1 MIKGILAQ
9 SSLAQQLLSLF
20 ALALFGSILFS
31 SIGLVLAMVLFD
43 LGKEEILSLL
53 SSPNLGHRDAFKL
66 VQGLSTLGTF
76 LFPAIAGALM
86 LSEKPKEFLG
96 LKKFTQP
103 IWLVIIVLAICSYS
117 MGALSDLLYRFSAGV
132 PMPEFL
138 ASWREGLEKNQGFM
152 LEQYQSIL
160 SMQSPLEFV
169 VVLIIMALFPAVAEE
184 SLFRGVLQPLLGKH
198 LNKHAAIWI
207 TALIFGLLHNQYLAF
222 LSITILGALMGYLR
236 EWTQSLWIPTILHF
250 FNNATIVVMVY
261 FFNYDYSAALN
272 EGQDIS
278 ILESLGLITFL
289 ALSMALLYELGKR
302 DLAKSESK

>member
-20 ALALFGSILFS
+20 ALALIGSMLFS
-31 SIGLVLAMVLFD
+31 SIGLVLAMAFYD
-43 LGKEEILSLL
+43 LGMEEILSSL
-53 SSPNLGHRDAFKL
+53 SRSNLEHRDAFKL
-66 VQGLSTLGTF
+66 VQGFSTVGTF

-86 LSEKPKEFLG
+86 LSERPKEFLG

-103 IWLVIIVLAICSYS
+103 IWLVIILLAISSYS
-117 MGALSDLLYRFSAGV
+117 MGALSDLLYRFSAAV

-138 ASWREGLEKNQGFM
+138 ASWRDGLEKNQAFM

-160 SMQSPLEFV
+160 NMQSPLEFV

-207 TALIFGLLHNQYLAF
+207 SALIFGLLHNQYFAF

-261 FFNYDYSAALN
+261 FFSYDYSAALT
-272 EGQDIS
+272 EGQAVS
-278 ILESLGLITFL
+278 SLESMALIALL
-289 ALSMALLYELGKR
+289 ALSMALLYNLGR
-302 DLAKSESK
+302 RNLAKSESK

>member
-1 MIKGILAQ
+1 MA
-9 SSLAQQLLSLF
+9 F
-20 ALALFGSILFS
+20 Y
-31 SIGLVLAMVLFD
+31 D
-43 LGKEEILSLL
+43 LGMGEILSSL
-53 SSPNLGHRDAFKL
+53 SSSNLAHRDAFKL
-66 VQGLSTLGTF
+66 VQGFSTVGTF

-103 IWLVIIVLAICSYS
+103 IWLVIILLAISSYS
-117 MGALSDLLYRFSAGV
+117 MGALSDLLYRFSAAV

-138 ASWREGLEKNQGFM
+138 GSWRDGLEKNQAFM

-160 SMQSPLEFV
+160 NMQSPLEFV

-207 TALIFGLLHNQYLAF
+207 SALIFGLLHNQYFAF

-261 FFNYDYSAALN
+261 FFSYDYSAALT
-272 EGQDIS
+272 EGQAVS
-278 ILESLGLITFL
+278 SLESVALIALL
-289 ALSMALLYELGKR
+289 ALSMALLYDLGRR